1 MEGIDMED
9 IEVARVAGG
18 FVLAEVVPPAAASE
32 SGEMAVSPKPDERGE
47 RMLEQTYQ

>member
-18 FVLAEVVPPAAASE
+18 IVLAEGCSP
-32 SGEMAVSPKPDERGE
+32 SGG
-47 RMLEQTYQ
+47 Q